1 MIPVIDEYGEIVGEV
16 RYNND
21 LDFWDGHNFTCG
33 ATGRHKGL
41 AKLGDNF
48 VLIYGTQ
55 WQGERDTAELISHRR
70 AVQEILKSGNTGLF
84 DDYPELQPIRENLG
98 QKDKAVVVIQ
108 IPASVKARWQGR
120 AELKKTSLTKLILEA
135 MDEYFKRENGQP

>member
-1 MIPVIDEYGEIVGEV
+1 MIPVIDEYGEIVDEV

-33 ATGRHKGL
+33 STGRHKGL

-84 DDYPELQPIRENLG
+84 DEYPELQTIRENLG

-108 IPASVKARWQGR
+108 ILAAVKARWQGR
-120 AELKKTSLTKLILEA
+120 AELKKMSLTKLITEA

>member
-1 MIPVIDEYGEIVGEV
+1 
-16 RYNND
+16 
-21 LDFWDGHNFTCG
+21 
-33 ATGRHKGL
+33 
-41 AKLGDNF
+41 

-84 DDYPELQPIRENLG
+84 DEYPELQTIRENLG

-120 AELKKTSLTKLILEA
+120 AELKKMSLTKLITEA

>member
-33 ATGRHKGL
+33 STGRHKGL

-55 WQGERDTAELISHRR
+55 WQGERGTAELISHRR
-70 AVQEILKSGNTGLF
+70 AVQEILKSGKIRRWSLF
-84 DDYPELQPIRENLG
+84 RYLLQLRPG
-98 QKDKAVVVIQ
+98 
-108 IPASVKARWQGR
+108 GR
-120 AELKKTSLTKLILEA
+120 A
-135 MDEYFKRENGQP
+135 GQN